1 MSGRPRKGHRVA
13 FGRDDS
19 LAIPSDPD
27 PIAGLRFTIAAQNGG
42 EARID
47 FTALRPRRLA
57 LAAARALRHLAAPGG
72 PLGAR
77 MTVMA
82 YAVTVPKFF
91 AYLGESREPV
101 DGISALQARHV
112 DRFEAW
118 LEARGLTRIHLYTLL
133 AKVVGVLR
141 QIAIDSSDEVSSD
154 LRDRLRYVSAKP
166 FQRSRPRDAYSP
178 YVARQLR
185 DAARDDVAAVIRR
198 LQEQLPPDPDPALRR
213 MQAAVHVIIEAHGL
227 IRHSEP
233 AFTYLYHAR
242 RRRGRP
248 NDHLADDFH
257 GRRYLTRDDV
267 VPFLV
272 LLALETGLEIE
283 CCKALTVDCLQNA
296 SGGTVE
302 IAYLKRRA
310 RGAEHKRLRV
320 RDGGSTTPGGL
331 IRRLIE
337 MTAAARRYHPSESL
351 WVYCGTG
358 RFAAGIRHPQAP
370 VDAWTR
376 RHGIVD
382 DDRRPLRLLL
392 SRLRKTHKALW
403 YLKTEGHM
411 ARFAVGHTREVAA
424 RHYADVPALR
434 PLHEAAV
441 AEAFREAVASAVM
454 PTVLTPD
461 QEAAWRADPAHAPSL
476 PGEHDPAV
484 LLGGEQDVWLA
495 SCAGFHASPHGPAGA
510 PCPLPFWGCLEC
522 PNAVITARKLPAI
535 LSFLDFIEDQRRALH
550 AGDWAVKFGRAHARI
565 TSDVLPAFGAAIVAE
580 ARRVL
585 AAEPAPI
592 YLPPEARL

>member
-1 MSGRPRKGHRVA
+1 MNGRPRKGHRVA
-13 FGRDDS
+13 FGRDDGV
-19 LAIPSDPD
+19 AITVDPD
-27 PIAGLRFTIAAQNGG
+27 PVAGLRFTIAAQNGG
-42 EARID
+42 EALID

-82 YAVTVPKFF
+82 YATTLPKFF
-91 AYLGESREPV
+91 ACLSESHEPV
-101 DGISALQARHV
+101 EGISTLRGRHI
-112 DRFEAW
+112 DQFETW

-133 AKVVGVLR
+133 VKVVGVLR
-141 QIAIDSSDEVSSD
+141 QIGIDSPDEMSPD
-154 LRDRLRYVSAKP
+154 LRDRLRYVSANP

-185 DAARDDVAAVIRR
+185 DAARDDIAAVIRR
-198 LQEQLPPDPDPALRR
+198 LQEEPPPDPDPVLRR
-213 MQAAVHVIIEAHGL
+213 MQAAVDAIIKEHGL
-227 IRHSEP
+227 IRQSEP
-233 AFTYLYHAR
+233 AFLRLYHAR

-248 NDHLADDFH
+248 NRHLADELH
-257 GRRYLTRDDV
+257 GRRYLTTDDV

-283 CCKALTVDCLQNA
+283 CCKTLTVDCLQNA

-331 IRRLIE
+331 LRRVVE
-337 MTAAARRYHPSESL
+337 MTAAARRYHPSENL
-351 WVYCGTG
+351 WVYCGAGTFG
-358 RFAAGIRHPQAP
+358 AGIRHPQVL

-376 RHGIVD
+376 RHCIVD
-382 DDRRPLRLLL
+382 DDGRPLRLLL

-403 YLKTEGHM
+403 YLKTEGHV
-411 ARFAVGHTREVAA
+411 ARFAVGHTPEVAA

-434 PLHEAAV
+434 PLHEATV
-441 AEAFREAVASAVM
+441 AEAFREAVASAIR
-454 PTVLTPD
+454 PTVLTPE
-461 QEAAWRADPAHAPSL
+461 QEAPWRAEPADSPNL
-476 PGEHDPAV
+476 PPGYDPAV

-495 SCAGFHASPHGPAGA
+495 SCAGFYASPHSPAGA

-535 LSFLDFIEDQRRALH
+535 LAFLDFIEDQRRALH

-565 TSDVLPAFGAAIVAE
+565 TSDVLPAFGAAVVDE

-585 AAEPAPI
+585 EAEPAPI

>member
-1 MSGRPRKGHRVA
+1 MNGRPRKGHRVA
-13 FGRDDS
+13 FGRDDGV
-19 LAIPSDPD
+19 AIPVDPD
-27 PIAGLRFTIAAQNGG
+27 PITGLRFTIAVQNGG
-42 EARID
+42 EAVID

-82 YAVTVPKFF
+82 YAATLPKFF
-91 AYLGESREPV
+91 ACLSESHDPV
-101 DGISALQARHV
+101 DGINTLRARHV
-112 DRFEAW
+112 DGFEAW

-141 QIAIDSSDEVSSD
+141 QIAIDSPDEVSSD

-185 DAARDDVAAVIRR
+185 DAARDDIAAAIRR
-198 LQEQLPPDPDPALRR
+198 LQVGSPPDPDPVLRR
-213 MQAAVHVIIEAHGL
+213 MQAAVDAIIEEHGL
-227 IRHSEP
+227 IRHHEP

-248 NDHLADDFH
+248 NRHLADELH
-257 GRRYLTRDDV
+257 GRRYLTSDDV

-283 CCKALTVDCLQNA
+283 CCKTLTVDCLQNA

-331 IRRLIE
+331 IRRLVEI
-337 MTAAARRYHPSESL
+337 TAAARRYHPSENL

-358 RFAAGIRHPQAP
+358 TFGAGIRHPQVL
-370 VDAWTR
+370 VDAWMR

-382 DDRRPLRLLL
+382 DDGRPLRLLL

-403 YLKTEGHM
+403 YLKTEGHV
-411 ARFAVGHTREVAA
+411 ARFAVGHTPEVAA

-434 PLHEAAV
+434 PLHEATV
-441 AEAFREAVASAVM
+441 AEAFREVVASAVT
-454 PTVLTPD
+454 PTVLSPE
-461 QEAAWRADPAHAPSL
+461 QEAAWRADSAQAPNLPAGADPSY
-476 PGEHDPAV
+476 

-495 SCAGFHASPHGPAGA
+495 SCAGFYVSPHGPAGA

-535 LSFLDFIEDQRRALH
+535 LAFLDFIEDQRRALH

-565 TSDVLPAFGAAIVAE
+565 MSDVLPAFGATVIDE

-585 AAEPAPI
+585 VAEPAPI